1 LCVEAGQD
9 RHRHESRA
17 ADDLAGP
24 FGKHVDQL
32 LLPGRIHIEDIDERR
47 GRFGH
52 WVSFSIGK
60 RRKRPSPP
68 SPVMTRQG
76 LTDVRAARAARGDRT
91 PARVGAEAEDAVQEA
106 YALVLPR
113 RRKAAEVNRPAAWL
127 VTTVSRVCLDVL
139 RSAWVRHERYVGE
152 WLPEP
157 VPGAAELLAEHPEL
171 LGHSLFTAAGAARSG
186 APGR

>member
-1 LCVEAGQD
+1 MSGRPARPGATVRLLGSVPKP
-9 RHRHESRA
+9 RTRSRRPTRWYS
-17 ADDLAGP
+17 LG
-24 FGKHVDQL
+24 
-32 LLPGRIHIEDIDERR
+32 DER
-47 GRFGH
+47 
-52 WVSFSIGK
+52 K
-60 RRKRPSPP
+60 R
-68 SPVMTRQG
+68 
-76 LTDVRAARAARGDRT
+76 
-91 PARVGAEAEDAVQEA
+91 
-106 YALVLPR
+106 
-113 RRKAAEVNRPAAWL
+113 EVNRPAAWL